1 MELIRR
7 VVFGGCHLRS
17 TLRTYKSTCTLKA
30 RNRLLRGT
38 FRIHQK
44 AELPPYHQNIRSAFC
59 LKLGSGKR
67 NNPSRA
73 RWDAKAGAFGPLNIN
88 RTSSLEP
95 PHRHHHRHLVVA
107 VFEMKLHFVWMENN
121 WKLIPDQSRVEPVN
135 FSSHPHACER
145 TSRSSWQSLA
155 AWEAPEL
162 KSADFLIYVA
172 ILLYAFPFVCL
183 PFLCWSP
190 LLLVGGCWKVGRK
203 KGSTSK
209 RDGGEE
215 PRTGERSTHIY
226 RFSFRLYTLPRC
238 PQKHKARSLRLYQH
252 GAMLLSMGMM
262 LTLNGENEKTTKLC
276 ACVRGRKENKKRR
289 RNYVL
294 KFLYVELRWWVE
306 RVEGFVVR
314 EKTLGGCQ
322 SR

>member
-1 MELIRR
+1 
-7 VVFGGCHLRS
+7 
-17 TLRTYKSTCTLKA
+17 
-30 RNRLLRGT
+30 
-38 FRIHQK
+38 
-44 AELPPYHQNIRSAFC
+44 
-59 LKLGSGKR
+59 
-67 NNPSRA
+67 
-73 RWDAKAGAFGPLNIN
+73 
-88 RTSSLEP
+88 
-95 PHRHHHRHLVVA
+95 
-107 VFEMKLHFVWMENN
+107 MKLHFVWMENN

-190 LLLVGGCWKVGRK
+190 LLLVGGGWKVGRK

-215 PRTGERSTHIY
+215 LRTGERSTHIY

-262 LTLNGENEKTTKLC
+262 LTLNGENEKTTELC

-306 RVEGFVVR
+306 RVEASRCGRRPSADVNRDRNSRACTSDYRRRVGSVVSRLSSFKDSRSSHDKRFVEIGVGMKDEAAILISSALR
-314 EKTLGGCQ
+314 HKMIIVITSTRAFVLPRRGISATHWSAMNPRRNARSGIFLKLRFI
-322 SR
+322 SSSFAH